1 MHTSS
6 RICFWTSKKKAL
18 ERRILNG
25 LAGHWNLNA
34 HPFCFWWRNTL
45 GLRSG
50 WSYVI
55 YFYVILFWTHV
66 SHDYLPAFFYSHF
79 CPNSTVAHPDPT
91 CRNFESRKEI
101 TWKEDPPIE
110 LGNRHLKPGAALKV
124 LRTIETFFPYI
135 CGPANQAFQISQR
148 LEERG
153 VSSPVFTTYSDISND
168 LPATDMIDR
177 VSVHRFKSQF
187 KIMRYIISAKM
198 LFHLRNFDIIH
209 SHNYRNF
216 QTDSGFFL
224 LA

>member
-45 GLRSG
+45 GLRSR

-55 YFYVILFWTHV
+55 YFYVILFRAYV
-66 SHDYLPAFFYSHF
+66 PHDYLSAFFYSYLSLN
-79 CPNSTVAHPDPT
+79 PTAADPDAT
-91 CRNFESRKEI
+91 YRNFGSRKEI
-101 TWKEDPPIE
+101 TWKEDTTTS

-168 LPATDMIDR
+168 LPETDMIDR
-177 VSVHRFKSQF
+177 VSVRRFKSQF

-198 LFHLRNFDIIH
+198 LAHLRNFDILH

-224 LA
+224 RA